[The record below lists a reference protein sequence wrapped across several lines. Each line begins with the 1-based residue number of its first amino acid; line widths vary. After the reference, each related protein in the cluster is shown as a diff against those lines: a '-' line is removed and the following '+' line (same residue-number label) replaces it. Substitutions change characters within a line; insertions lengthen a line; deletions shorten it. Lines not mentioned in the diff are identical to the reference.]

1 MNNEEKTAVVDNQI
15 TLTGFEAPEHH
26 EKEFLFTIES
36 DLRAAIEAMGG
47 DSCLMSISTT
57 KPTNFSSGGYTVV
70 KFGNLTAFRLKIRG
84 KQHHISI
91 PLTMADLIPDDV
103 PRKKTSGDGKYC
115 RILITD
121 KHPLD
126 SYKNFLVNVVSETV
140 NRYPKEWDCCS
151 RYLECSDAKT
161 CIHPDKAF
169 ALGCGYRK
177 ILNSGRIFYGKNR
190 NI

>member
-1 MNNEEKTAVVDNQI
+1 MDSQI
-15 TLTGFEAPEHH
+15 TLTGFEAPEYH
-26 EKEFLFTIES
+26 EKEFLTTIEP
-36 DLRAAIEAMGG
+36 DLRAAVESMGG
-47 DSCLMSISTT
+47 DSSLLSITAT
-57 KPTNFSSGGYTVV
+57 KPTKFSTGGYTVV

-84 KQHHISI
+84 KQHYISV
-91 PLTMADLIPDDV
+91 PMTLSDLIPENA
-103 PRKKTSGDGKYC
+103 PIKKPSTTEKYC
-115 RILITD
+115 RISITD
-121 KHPLD
+121 EHPLV
-126 SYKNFLVNVVSETV
+126 SYTSFLIDTVSETV

-177 ILNSGRIFYGKNR
+177 ILSSGRIFYGKNR